1 MQKIMKKLLLSLLLS
16 VVVIN
21 ISAME
26 DTPKNQKLGVIN
38 NVKNKTA
45 YAFNSIVDTVKSDLG
60 FADEKKNKE
69 PYSLVK
75 DIAAGCRLYCYT
87 YATRMTLN
95 YLLNKINFLD
105 DMPPQFE
112 KHEKPNALLAI
123 AVAPVIEELV
133 FTDGLANVMLANS
146 PLQLPVAAQTL
157 VPLLFG
163 ALHYHD
169 NPKRWALNIMYL
181 SPMSFYNIRY
191 VLTREK
197 PTRSAEFRFA
207 PIISHMVNNMHAC
220 YMISK

>member
-1 MQKIMKKLLLSLLLS
+1 MKKLVLFFLLPAVLG
-16 VVVIN
+16 N
-21 ISAME
+21 ITAME
-26 DTPKNQKLGVIN
+26 DDQKNQLNIIN
-38 NVKNKTA
+38 YAKGKTA
-45 YAFNSIVDTVKSDLG
+45 LILNSIFDTVKSDLG
-60 FADEKKNKE
+60 LSDKKNNE

-87 YATRMTLN
+87 YATRMTLR